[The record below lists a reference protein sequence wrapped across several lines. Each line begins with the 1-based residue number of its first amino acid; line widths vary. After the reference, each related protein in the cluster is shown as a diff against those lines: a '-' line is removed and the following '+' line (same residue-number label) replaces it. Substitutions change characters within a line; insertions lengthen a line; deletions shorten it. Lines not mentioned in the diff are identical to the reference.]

1 MSFATTS
8 APSAANRRAMPP
20 PMPAAAPVITAILS
34 SSSPMAADPTCRGSS
49 DRRRTRRAR
58 ECVAFEPSTGGSKLV
73 TRTESSAQG
82 GLARWAPRVTPPIGV
97 DLTPEQALACAFRIL
112 AGIGFSENVGGHIT
126 YVDGTRRFDARQSV
140 GPVVGGDRG
149 LRPVSR
155 RQPTVCRSPDAGTSR
170 PRSTSTPSSTAS
182 PPTRASSST
191 TIRTT
196 RRSSPRSARS
206 RRCCTRPRRCSTAT
220 CASSTSTTV
229 RSTTRRRARNWL
241 ARSAADGV
249 AILANH
255 GVIVT
260 GPSLARGDVPRRE
273 PRTDVPPHL

>member
-126 YVDGTRRFDARQSV
+126 YVDGTDGSMLVNPWGLWWEEVTASDLCRVDPDGVQVAGRWDVTPAIHIHTELHR
-140 GPVVGGDRG
+140 
-149 LRPVSR
+149 LRP
-155 RQPTVCRSPDAGTSR
+155 
-170 PRSTSTPSSTAS
+170 TP
-182 PPTRASSST
+182 ASSST

-196 RRSSPRSARS
+196 RRCSPRSARS
-206 RRCCTRPRRCSTAT
+206 RRCCTRPASMFDGDLCFVDEYDGEIDDAEQGADLAAPDRRPTASR
-220 CASSTSTTV
+220 SSPTT
-229 RSTTRRRARNWL
+229 A
-241 ARSAADGV
+241 
-249 AILANH
+249 
-255 GVIVT
+255 
-260 GPSLARGDVPRRE
+260 
-273 PRTDVPPHL
+273 

>member
-97 DLTPEQALACAFRIL
+97 ELTPEQALACAFRIL
-112 AGIGFSENVGGHIT
+112 AGHRLQREH
-126 YVDGTRRFDARQSV
+126 RRAHH
-140 GPVVGGDRG
+140 
-149 LRPVSR
+149 LRR
-155 RQPTVCRSPDAGTSR
+155 RRATVRC
-170 PRSTSTPSSTAS
+170 SSTRGACGGRRSQAS
-182 PPTRASSST
+182 DLCRVDSDGVQCRRTLGRHARDPHPHRAAPPARPTPASSST

-196 RRSSPRSARS
+196 RRCSPRSARS
-206 RRCCTRPRRCSTAT
+206 RRCAPD
-220 CASSTSTTV
+220 
-229 RSTTRRRARNWL
+229 RRAMF
-241 ARSAADGV
+241 DGDLCFV
-249 AILANH
+249 DEYDGEVDDA
-255 GVIVT
+255 
-260 GPSLARGDVPRRE
+260 E
-273 PRTDVPPHL
+273 